1 MTSPADP
8 PEGASNDGGDPL
20 DHDWRT
26 VHLWQIQPVRDV
38 LLITLIVLIVL
49 AGYWLS
55 AITVPLLMALT
66 LAYLTEPI
74 VQRLTRSWKW
84 SRHRVVLVI
93 LSVATIV
100 VGVSILI
107 AAPLV
112 VGQTIRLI
120 NQAPGYLDQL
130 QELLQNPSET
140 NAELRSLVVKARE
153 WIETQGASHAGP
165 AFATAGDAVRFMSR
179 IVGSAF
185 YFMFMLFLVPF
196 YYYFFATGYPQITR
210 FGGSLIPESQRDTI
224 LPLIHKMDRAVS
236 GFVRGRLVI
245 CSLMGLLFAVG
256 WFFCGVPYW
265 LLIGLLTGVFSLVPY
280 LGAVGVPL
288 SVGLL
293 WFKLSGNATPE
304 EPMSYWLLVWPVVVF
319 AVVQFLE
326 GYVLIPLIQGKATN
340 LDPVTLLVAVLAG
353 GSVAGIYG
361 MLLAIPAAA
370 CIKIVLTDL
379 VWPRFREWA
388 EGRADDPLPIK
399 RE

>member
-8 PEGASNDGGDPL
+8 PDGGPGDGGNRRE
-20 DHDWRT
+20 HDWRT

-55 AITVPLLMALT
+55 TITVPLLIALT

-74 VQRLTRSWKW
+74 VQRVTRVWKW
-84 SRHRVVLVI
+84 SRHRVVLV
-93 LSVATIV
+93 LLALATVII
-100 VGVSILI
+100 GGFILI

-120 NQAPGYLDQL
+120 NQTPGYLDQL
-130 QELLQNPSET
+130 QELLQDPTET
-140 NAELRSLVVKARE
+140 TAELRSLVVKARE

-165 AFATAGDAVRFMSR
+165 AFATAGDAVRFLAR

-196 YYYFFATGYPQITR
+196 YYYFFATGFPQITR
-210 FGGSLIPESQRDTI
+210 FGDSLIPESQRDTI
-224 LPLIHKMDRAVS
+224 LPLIRKMDRAVS

-293 WFKLSGNATPE
+293 WFKLSGSATPE
-304 EPMSYWLLVWPVVVF
+304 EPMSYWRLVWPIVVF
-319 AVVQFLE
+319 SLVQFLE

-370 CIKIVLTDL
+370 CIKILLTDL